1 MVKNIRNST
10 HPSLPPFPQTLL
22 QMIERMESQIQA
34 KKEAI
39 HSLHTQMQDS
49 AAAAEEA
56 EVTLRGAWEKMV
68 EEG

>member
-1 MVKNIRNST
+1 MV
-10 HPSLPPFPQTLL
+10 
-22 QMIERMESQIQA
+22 ERMESQIQE
-34 KKEAI
+34 KKVAI
-39 HSLHTQMQDS
+39 LSLRTQMQDS